1 MRIEHVFTVI
11 PDVVGIFV
19 TDTFILAENG
29 AESTTSWDLDICN
42 HFHVKVEVVGHA
54 FVSAFY
60 KLKYRELKKKLKLLQ
75 CLHYIHKSPVKLKL
89 NLNKSAHLP
98 YTFTAHAYDRLAGYK
113 LES

>member
-19 TDTFILAENG
+19 TDTFVLVENG

-60 KLKYRELKKKLKLLQ
+60 KLKYRELKKNPENF
-75 CLHYIHKSPVKLKL
+75 CNVFII
-89 NLNKSAHLP
+89 
-98 YTFTAHAYDRLAGYK
+98 FTNHQ
-113 LES
+113 SN

>member
-19 TDTFILAENG
+19 TDTFVLAENG

-42 HFHVKVEVVGHA
+42 HFHVKVEVVWHA

-60 KLKYRELKKKLKLLQ
+60 KLKYRELKKQLKLLQ

-89 NLNKSAHLP
+89 NL
-98 YTFTAHAYDRLAGYK
+98 
-113 LES
+113 E

>member
-19 TDTFILAENG
+19 TDTFVLAENG

-42 HFHVKVEVVGHA
+42 HFHVKVEVVWHA

-60 KLKYRELKKKLKLLQ
+60 KLKYRELKKIKLLQ
-75 CLHYIHKSPVKLKL
+75 WLHYIHKSPVKLKL
-89 NLNKSAHLP
+89 NL
-98 YTFTAHAYDRLAGYK
+98 
-113 LES
+113 E

>member
-19 TDTFILAENG
+19 TDTFVLAENG

-42 HFHVKVEVVGHA
+42 HFHVKVEVVWHA

-60 KLKYRELKKKLKLLQ
+60 KLKYRELKKKLKTFAMSSLYSQITSQIEIKLGINPLVFRTLL
-75 CLHYIHKSPVKLKL
+75 LRMRMI
-89 NLNKSAHLP
+89 
-98 YTFTAHAYDRLAGYK
+98 D
-113 LES
+113 